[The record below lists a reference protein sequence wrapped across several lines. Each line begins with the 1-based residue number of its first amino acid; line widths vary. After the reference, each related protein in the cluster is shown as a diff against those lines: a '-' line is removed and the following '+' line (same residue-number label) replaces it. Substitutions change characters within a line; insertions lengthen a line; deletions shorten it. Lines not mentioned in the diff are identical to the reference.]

1 MSVDNRIW
9 PNWNNTS
16 IYPTKPVCN
25 VLAVY
30 ETHEYS
36 IHFAQFIRTFLRV
49 LEVYVDAQRFV

>member
-30 ETHEYS
+30 ETREYS
-36 IHFAQFIRTFLRV
+36 IHSAKFIRTLLRD
-49 LEVYVDAQRFV
+49 LEVYVYARRFV